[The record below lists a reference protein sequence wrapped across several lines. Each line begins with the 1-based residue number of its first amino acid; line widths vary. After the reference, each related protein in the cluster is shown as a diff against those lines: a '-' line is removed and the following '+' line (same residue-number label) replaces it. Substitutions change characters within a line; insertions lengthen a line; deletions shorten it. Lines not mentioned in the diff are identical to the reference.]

1 MESITNHGVHLS
13 GNLEY
18 TLLKNLDLNTSD
30 NLDVSI
36 ASFDTQIGR
45 FQPVSRG
52 TNNDREMYDSLLVY
66 EQKKLMRDLLFPTTN
81 MAARRHVKTFYMSF
95 DIYMANSDVCIT
107 VVMYMYNH
115 LRYVCRSCCI
125 NSTC

>member
-45 FQPVSRG
+45 FQPASRG
-52 TNNDREMYDSLLVY
+52 TNNNGEMYD
-66 EQKKLMRDLLFPTTN
+66 FPSGVRTKEAN
-81 MAARRHVKTFYMSF
+81 ERSF
-95 DIYMANSDVCIT
+95 VHDHQNGGDNVT
-107 VVMYMYNH
+107 
-115 LRYVCRSCCI
+115 
-125 NSTC
+125 